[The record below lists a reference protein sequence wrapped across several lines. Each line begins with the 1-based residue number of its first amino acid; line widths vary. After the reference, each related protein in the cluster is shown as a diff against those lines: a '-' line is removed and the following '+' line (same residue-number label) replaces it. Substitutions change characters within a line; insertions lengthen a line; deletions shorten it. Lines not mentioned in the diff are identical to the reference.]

1 MKKMFIMASIAS
13 LFAINQ
19 AAAQETV
26 DLSAPCGTRYYSTK
40 CDNWFI
46 QLGAGTNTPFV
57 ENPDGDTHQFTAN
70 YGVGFGKW
78 FSPYLAWRIEFQGGS
93 IHWNNN
99 SNGIGHMKSINGNF
113 DIMWDMFNSFGGVN
127 SERVFS
133 IIPFVGVGGTFNWDY
148 KNYDALPAVDDAHIP
163 MYDGHKKRNEWLI
176 PVSAGLQLRF
186 RLSKY
191 VDFYAQARASFYGDS
206 FNNYVYGE
214 PVDINLSTLAGFT
227 YTFGGRDFRA
237 FDPCAYTGYIEQLN
251 GQIND
256 LRGELAA
263 TATALAAAEAQ
274 LPCPEVEAPKEVV
287 CESAPL
293 LPTVRFT
300 INSSKVSKME
310 QVNVYNMAQWMKD
323 NTDAKVIITG
333 YADKKTG
340 SANYNQGLSERRAKA
355 VYDMLV
361 NKYGI
366 NPNRLQTAAEG
377 SNQQIYDVNNWNRIV
392 TFTVAE

>member
-1 MKKMFIMASIAS
+1 MFIVASIAS
-13 LFAINQ
+13 LFAVNQ
-19 AAAQETV
+19 VAAQETV
-26 DLSAPCGTRYYSTK
+26 DLSAPCGTRYYATK
-40 CDNWFI
+40 SDNWFI

-78 FSPYLAWRIEFQGGS
+78 FSPYFGWRLEFQGGS

-99 SNGIGHMKSINGNF
+99 SVGIGHMKSVNANL
-113 DIMWDMFNSFGGVN
+113 DIMWDMFNSLGGVN
-127 SERVFS
+127 SKRVFS
-133 IIPFVGVGGTFNWDY
+133 IIPFVGVGGTYNWDY
-148 KNYDALPAVDDAHIP
+148 KNVDARPALDDAHIP
-163 MYDGHKKRNEWLI
+163 MYKGEQKDSEWLL
-176 PVSAGLQLRF
+176 PVSAGLQFRF

-191 VDFYAQARASFYGDS
+191 VDFFAQARASFYSDS

-214 PVDINLSTLAGFT
+214 PVDVNISTLAGFNI
-227 YTFGGRDFRA
+227 TFGGRDFRS
-237 FDPCAYTGYIEQLN
+237 FDPCTYTGYIEQLN

-256 LRGELAA
+256 LRGTLAE
-263 TATALAAAEAQ
+263 TAAALAVAEAQ
-274 LPCPEVEAPKEVV
+274 LPCPEVVVPEAVV
-287 CESAPL
+287 CESAAL

-300 INSSKVSKME
+300 INSSKVTKME

-323 NTDAKVIITG
+323 NADKKVVITG
-333 YADKKTG
+333 YADKNTG

-361 NKYGI
+361 KEYGI

-377 SNQQIYDVNNWNRIV
+377 SSQQLYNVNNWNRIV
-392 TFTVAE
+392 TFTVVE

>member
-1 MKKMFIMASIAS
+1 MFIVASIAS
-13 LFAINQ
+13 LFAVNQ
-19 AAAQETV
+19 AFAQETV
-26 DLSAPCGTRYYSTK
+26 DLSAPCGTRYYVTK
-40 CDNWFI
+40 SDNWFI

-57 ENPDGDTHQFTAN
+57 ENVHGDTHQFTAN

-78 FSPYLAWRIEFQGGS
+78 FSPYLGWRLEFQGGS

-99 SNGIGHMKSINGNF
+99 GVGIGHAKTVNGNLDF
-113 DIMWDMFNSFGGVN
+113 MWDMFNSLGGVN

-133 IIPFVGVGGTFNWDY
+133 IVPFVGLGGTFNWDY
-148 KNYDALPAVDDAHIP
+148 KNVAVQPELDNENVP
-163 MYDGHKKRNEWLI
+163 NYEEGRKKHNEWML
-176 PVSAGLQLRF
+176 PVSAGIQLRF

-191 VDFYAQARASFYGDS
+191 VDFYAQARASFYSDS
-206 FNNYVYGE
+206 FNNYVYAD
-214 PVDINLSTLAGFT
+214 PVDINISTLAGFT
-227 YTFGGRDFRA
+227 YTFGGRDYRS
-237 FDPCAYTGYIEQLN
+237 FDPCAYTGYIDQLN

-274 LPCPEVEAPKEVV
+274 LPCPEVVVAEPVV
-287 CESAPL
+287 CESAAL

-300 INSSKVSKME
+300 INSSKITKME

-323 NTDAKVIITG
+323 NADAKVIITG

-361 NKYGI
+361 KEYGI

-377 SNQQIYDVNNWNRIV
+377 SSQQIYDVNNWNRIV